1 MGLVLIMSPSA
12 GNGLLSLVRL
22 NDRSRHPDILQQLA
36 DALLQMICILQ
47 KELVNF

>member
-1 MGLVLIMSPSA
+1 MGLVLIMPPA
-12 GNGLLSLVRL
+12 GNGLLSLVCL
-22 NDRSRHPDILQQLA
+22 NVRPRHPDILQQLA